1 MKKLYVDAQE
11 VSQAL
16 GVSVGKA
23 YQVIRTLN
31 EELKKNGY
39 ITVAG
44 KCSRA
49 FFEQK
54 YYGYKGIDHE
64 INS

>member
-49 FFEQK
+49 FLNRSIMDI
-54 YYGYKGIDHE
+54 KG
-64 INS
+64 